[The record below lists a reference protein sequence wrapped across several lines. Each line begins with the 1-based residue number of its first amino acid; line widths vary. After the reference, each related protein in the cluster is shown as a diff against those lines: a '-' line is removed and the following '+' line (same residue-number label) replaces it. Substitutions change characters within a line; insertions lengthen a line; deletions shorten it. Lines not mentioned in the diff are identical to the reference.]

1 MKLLADLHTHS
12 KYSRFF
18 HGKHTI
24 EQMAITAN
32 ELGLVEIAI
41 TDHGFNHWCGTN
53 IVNLLKAREEIDEI
67 NAWSKTK
74 VLLGIEADI
83 LDEEG
88 TLDIDEDVISL
99 IDVLVVGY
107 HRLIKTNF
115 AGYFGN
121 QKKDKASIK
130 KATNAFVNAIEKYP
144 VTIVSHLDSILKTDL
159 YQIGKACANK
169 GVMVEINNRHCK
181 WTEEQVNDLI
191 ASGCMFVLSSDAHN
205 RDDIGVVNRA
215 MQIVKKYNIP
225 KELIANVE
233 LEADERDE
241 DADEIDSYYGI
252 YQAKQKAKEEREER
266 LEQIKK
272 TQFTNELSDEMERKL
287 RQIAKEKGLHY
298 DEAIEEDDL
307 LDEYQKFRTSF
318 SETEQ
323 LIKNAKEYLNGNT
336 LNEFDT
342 QNAKVEDTEFVKS
355 SGESVELNDADK
367 FNIFEQESKFNSAN
381 VDNSQENVENKA
393 EPAEN
398 QIIQNEQSKSLNN
411 EETENNE
418 FFDVMQRKQNRV
430 VKKQETETMSKQKLS
445 RNGVEIV
452 KNDNQKKTIQQN
464 TVQTNANSNKN
475 NNGRSL
481 ESFMQSLKQ
490 DVQEEQTK
498 PESKES
504 AKKVNKK
511 GNGGVFIGVIDDEN
525 DKK

>member
-53 IVNLLKAREEIDEI
+53 IVSLLKAREEIDEI

-83 LDEEG
+83 LDDEG

-99 IDVLVVGY
+99 VDVLVVGY
-107 HRLIKTNF
+107 HKLIKTNF

-121 QKKDKASIK
+121 QKKDKASIQ

-181 WTEEQVNDLI
+181 WTESQVNDLI

-205 RDDIGVVNRA
+205 RDDVGVVNRA

-233 LEADERDE
+233 LEADEKSE
-241 DADEIDSYYGI
+241 DAEEIDSYYGI
-252 YQAKQKAKEEREER
+252 YQAKQKAKEEQKER
-266 LEQIKK
+266 LAQIKK

-298 DEAIEEDDL
+298 DEAIEEEDL
-307 LDEYQKFRTSF
+307 FDEYQKFRTSF
-318 SETEQ
+318 TETEQ
-323 LIKNAKEYLNGNT
+323 LIKNAKDYLNGNT
-336 LNEFDT
+336 LNEFDA
-342 QNAKVEDTEFVKS
+342 QNAKVEDADFVKLNS
-355 SGESVELNDADK
+355 ESAEANDADK
-367 FNIFEQESKFNSAN
+367 FNIFEQESEFNSASAGN
-381 VDNSQENVENKA
+381 NQANVENKA
-393 EPAEN
+393 ELAESQIN
-398 QIIQNEQSKSLNN
+398 QSEQKPLNN
-411 EETENNE
+411 VETESNE
-418 FFDVMQRKQNRV
+418 FFDVMQRNQNRV
-430 VKKQETETMSKQKLS
+430 VKKQETETLSKPKLS
-445 RNGVEIV
+445 KGGVEIV
-452 KNDNQKKTIQQN
+452 KNDSQKKAVQQN
-464 TVQTNANSNKN
+464 SVQPSANSNKN

-490 DVQEEQTK
+490 DTEEKQAV
-498 PESKES
+498 PEQKAP
-504 AKKVNKK
+504 AKKINKK
-511 GNGGVFIGVIDDEN
+511 GNGGVFIGVIDDAN